1 MHLLQQLLQL
11 AVPLEGHAFQL
22 SKFSPSVAS
31 SLQVGHFAFQL
42 ILLLFLQLFLG
53 QKMHQ
58 RSILAMSP
66 SKARIINSRV
76 TFPTYD
82 RGTYLWPVIS
92 RYYKHSIISG
102 FKQTPLNSTN
112 HRCSSDLPKTHPT
125 SQACKFDTTKDMVE
139 QHLNGVTSS
148 KFIAVAQ
155 SIHTLPNSLL

>member
-102 FKQTPLNSTN
+102 FKQTPLNSTQQIIVVVLTYQ
-112 HRCSSDLPKTHPT
+112 RPT
-125 SQACKFDTTKDMVE
+125 PLLKLVN
-139 QHLNGVTSS
+139 L
-148 KFIAVAQ
+148 
-155 SIHTLPNSLL
+155 TLQKIRLSNT